1 VYSLR
6 EPYELPQITVNALET
21 PSLDYEKSTRI
32 NISDVTIC
40 SLIYKSSEY
49 ADFFLRGIKKWT
61 PKGYNFYF
69 IANDPTDELL
79 RHMEKNNI
87 PFFLHRNKNPKEW
100 YVPRVYRA
108 WNCAVEK
115 CETPIIV
122 LLNSDM
128 YPSPEWL
135 EGLLKYLNKK
145 TFVTSTLI
153 EPGHR
158 AGLPVFQGMFK
169 GNFGISPKTFN
180 ERAFLEEAKRLRW
193 EGARRNPGPYMP
205 LAIYKDVFIKA
216 GKFPEGNLG
225 GTGLSNPGIPGD
237 KIFFDKLEI
246 MGVKHLV
253 SMESI
258 VYHIKEG
265 EDSEGHSYTRSQIKA
280 IFKSILKRFIQ

>member
-1 VYSLR
+1 
-6 EPYELPQITVNALET
+6 
-21 PSLDYEKSTRI
+21 
-32 NISDVTIC
+32 
-40 SLIYKSSEY
+40 
-49 ADFFLRGIKKWT
+49 
-61 PKGYNFYF
+61 
-69 IANDPTDELL
+69 
-79 RHMEKNNI
+79 
-87 PFFLHRNKNPKEW
+87 
-100 YVPRVYRA
+100 
-108 WNCAVEK
+108 
-115 CETPIIV
+115 
-122 LLNSDM
+122 M